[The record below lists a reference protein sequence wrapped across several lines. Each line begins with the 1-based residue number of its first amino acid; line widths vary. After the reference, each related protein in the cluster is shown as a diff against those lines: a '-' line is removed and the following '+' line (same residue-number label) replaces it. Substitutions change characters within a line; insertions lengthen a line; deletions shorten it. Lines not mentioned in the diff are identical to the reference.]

1 MGLLDRD
8 SSSILRR
15 GILIERWVFT
25 RSFSLNLLSNP
36 PLEWNV
42 VTEKVTKTAKRRG
55 AVMEFEMSKMPLTPL
70 KAFTW
75 VGDLRRKLCVWVLGS
90 VPSLVR
96 IKSGCIWP
104 ALSLKP
110 GIWGGKYSQPFAV
123 NSYKVVFSNY
133 YFQEFSEIVGAPKI
147 QRLQMIQG
155 RESVRKSERLFTGGS
170 KERKKRKKIQCYA
183 EIFKES
189 AC

>member
-1 MGLLDRD
+1 MWWLKKWLKQQRDEGLWWNSKWAKCL
-8 SSSILRR
+8 SLLWKLSLGL
-15 GILIERWVFT
+15 GIWEE
-25 RSFSLNLLSNP
+25 SC
-36 PLEWNV
+36 
-42 VTEKVTKTAKRRG
+42 
-55 AVMEFEMSKMPLTPL
+55 
-70 KAFTW
+70 AF
-75 VGDLRRKLCVWVLGS
+75 KFLGS

-104 ALSLKP
+104 ELSLKP

-123 NSYKVVFSNY
+123 NSYKVVSIDHSFWD
-133 YFQEFSEIVGAPKI
+133 FSEIVGALQI

-170 KERKKRKKIQCYA
+170 KEWKKRKKIQCYA